1 MFQLE
6 RFAQIH
12 VLQEVVIPV
21 VFAEAFI
28 VLMKTLKISR
38 IMSGFNFPVL
48 GQLLRI
54 SELRFKQII

>member
-1 MFQLE
+1 
-6 RFAQIH
+6 